1 MKTFN
6 EFRWGVAT
14 TLARWSKYPA
24 YGHSKA
30 LLASLLVA
38 FYGWGTYQYA
48 FSAGTKV
55 GAAAGLTAYH
65 EMCLNYG
72 GYVVDQT
79 TGSVVECKGLG
90 QISEDEMKKEFKR
103 T

>member
-24 YGHSKA
+24 YGRSKA

-38 FYGWGTYQYA
+38 FYGWCTYQYA

-65 EMCLNYG
+65 EMCYNNG
-72 GYVVDQT
+72 GFVAIEEKVVVCMPLTSLPPSEVPLDR
-79 TGSVVECKGLG
+79 G
-90 QISEDEMKKEFKR
+90 QKV
-103 T
+103 